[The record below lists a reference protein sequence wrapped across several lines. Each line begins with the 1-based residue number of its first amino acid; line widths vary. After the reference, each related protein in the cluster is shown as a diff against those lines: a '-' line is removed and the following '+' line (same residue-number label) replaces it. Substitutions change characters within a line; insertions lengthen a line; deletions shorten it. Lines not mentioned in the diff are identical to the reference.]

1 VTSVASIEGFPKVIR
16 YDLDK
21 LLSFSGLATVFCKGT
36 VFTMNRRTLVSLT
49 AMYVTAIVACVAT
62 LMAFFNEGDAPG
74 GDGEGW
80 QRLRDLDTEPIE
92 NLAQQI
98 NSLVPFVLGL
108 YLALALKRWWDLRV
122 KALGAIFE
130 SLTSV
135 CMLVSVELNEPKW
148 KYVRATVAKFGI
160 ASIDLLV
167 QAARQREDLERL
179 VDTEFLSEVYVEAL
193 QKLSDPWERPLVC
206 WAWIMRICMSA
217 MDYNRTAAPRTT
229 EVMKRCLAAKD
240 GMLVMNMYL
249 DTPLPFGYVH
259 LITLLVN
266 VQNLVMALKSGFV
279 FAQHFALAQHFAMA
293 QQVVT
298 LGVVVAV
305 YQGILQIAC
314 VIANPF
320 GDNILNFPI
329 AGYMNFMAKTVDAM
343 SRAQNECPVVAENG
357 RLHHP
362 KAEGLDSTRP
372 AR

>member
-1 VTSVASIEGFPKVIR
+1 
-16 YDLDK
+16 
-21 LLSFSGLATVFCKGT
+21 
-36 VFTMNRRTLVSLT
+36 
-49 AMYVTAIVACVAT
+49 
-62 LMAFFNEGDAPG
+62 
-74 GDGEGW
+74 
-80 QRLRDLDTEPIE
+80 
-92 NLAQQI
+92 
-98 NSLVPFVLGL
+98 
-108 YLALALKRWWDLRV
+108 
-122 KALGAIFE
+122 
-130 SLTSV
+130 
-135 CMLVSVELNEPKW
+135 
-148 KYVRATVAKFGI
+148 
-160 ASIDLLV
+160 
-167 QAARQREDLERL
+167 
-179 VDTEFLSEVYVEAL
+179 
-193 QKLSDPWERPLVC
+193 
-206 WAWIMRICMSA
+206 MSA